1 MLWCVQMTGR
11 DQNEK
16 ELLQRLTEREERY
29 RSVTETSPD
38 AIITTASDGRILTM
52 NQAGQKMFGHGPAII
67 GQPVEKLIPAHLRQP
82 HREGV
87 ERYLAT
93 RVPHII
99 GKTVELSALKADG
112 SQFPIEMTLSAWEG
126 MEGITFGAIIRDIG
140 ERKRVEALKED
151 VARMMR
157 HDMRSPLVGIVGLA
171 NRLAAADN
179 LEPKQSKAATAISD
193 LGKKMLS
200 MLDRSRD
207 FFQLEEGTYRL
218 KPEPVNLLALVQSV
232 MAQLET
238 MARANQVEIRIEAP
252 SAGDFKP
259 VIHGEVML
267 LENMLANLVKNAIE
281 ASPVGGRVTVELS
294 PEELGHTTAWRLD
307 IHNQGEIPPE
317 IQSRFFDA
325 YVTSGKQDGS
335 GLGTHNAMMV
345 VRAHGGEIS
354 FITDVEEGTHLVV
367 NLPETPPYQDQ

>member
-1 MLWCVQMTGR
+1 MVKSNQAES
-11 DQNEK
+11 D
-16 ELLQRLTEREERY
+16 LLRKLSEREERY

-38 AIITTASDGRILTM
+38 AIITAASNGCILTM
-52 NQAGQKMFGHGPAII
+52 NRAGQKMFGYGPEII
-67 GQPVEKLIPAHLRQP
+67 GQPVEKLIPAHLRQA

-87 ERYLAT
+87 KRYLAT

-126 MEGITFGAIIRDIG
+126 MKGVTFGAIVRDIG

-179 LEPKQSKAATAISD
+179 LDLKQGKAATAISD

-218 KPEPVNLLALVQSV
+218 KPEPVDLLALVQSV
-232 MAQLET
+232 VAQLET
-238 MARANQVEIRIEAP
+238 MARANKVEVRIKAP
-252 SAGDFKP
+252 SAGGFKP
-259 VIHGEVML
+259 VIHGEAML

-354 FITDVEEGTHLVV
+354 FTTDVEEGTHLMVD
-367 NLPETPPYQDQ
+367 LPEAPPEQTQ

>member
-1 MLWCVQMTGR
+1 MTGR

-38 AIITTASDGRILTM
+38 AIITAASDGRILTM
-52 NQAGQKMFGHGPAII
+52 NQAGQKMFGYGPEII

-112 SQFPIEMTLSAWEG
+112 SQFLIEMTLSAWEG
-126 MEGITFGAIIRDIG
+126 MEGVTFGAIVRDIG

-179 LEPKQSKAATAISD
+179 LEPKQSKTATAISD

-218 KPEPVNLLALVQSV
+218 TPEPVDLLAVIQNV
-232 MAQLET
+232 VTQLEA
-238 MARANQVEIRIEAP
+238 MSRANKVSIRITAP
-252 SAGDFKP
+252 STGESKP
-259 VIHGEVML
+259 IIQGESML

-281 ASPVGGRVTVELS
+281 ASPAGGTVTVELS
-294 PEELGHTTAWRLD
+294 PKESAQASVWRVD
-307 IHNQGEIPPE
+307 IHNKGDIPPE

-325 YVTSGKQDGS
+325 YVTSGKQGGS

-354 FITDVEEGTHLVV
+354 FTTDVGEGTHLVV
-367 NLPETPPYQDQ
+367 VLPEAPSEQDQ